1 MMTSLVRSVGM
12 ALILASNS
20 PIALSAPDHTPATRK
35 VEQARKLIAAKPNEA
50 QAYSE
55 LALALARR
63 ARESADP
70 AYYAEAQKAIDQ
82 AVKLAPESPEHEK
95 AQIWVLLGQHEF
107 SRALERARALN
118 KRVPDDVLVYG
129 FIVDAAV
136 ETGQYEEAERAAQ
149 WMLDLRPGNI
159 PGLTRA
165 AYLRE
170 LFGDIDGAV
179 ELMLSALQRISPQ
192 ETEDRAWTL
201 THIAHLRLAAGKPAE
216 ALEATR
222 QALLLFPGYH
232 YALGQMARIKLAQNA
247 PAQAVDLER
256 QRYQAAPHPE
266 NLYALAQALRR
277 AGHAREARAAYT
289 EFEQKALAESTGA
302 DNANHELTYYYTD
315 VAKKPAQALTIASR
329 EIARRRDVHTLAAY
343 GWALHANGKTAEAR
357 QHLEAALAVG
367 IRDADMLYRAG
378 AIAMK
383 QKDRK
388 SAALYLQ
395 QALAVAPGAE
405 FATAARR
412 MLAQAGAAN
421 QQVAMNR

>member
-1 MMTSLVRSVGM
+1 MKSIVRSVGL
-12 ALILASNS
+12 ALILSS
-20 PIALSAPDHTPATRK
+20 LTSFALSAPDNTPATRK
-35 VEQARKLIAAKPNEA
+35 VEQARKQIAAKPNDA
-50 QAYSE
+50 QGFSD

-63 ARESADP
+63 ARETADP

-82 AVKLAPESPEHEK
+82 AVTLAPESPEHEK

-118 KRVPDDVLVYG
+118 KRIPDDVLVYG

-170 LFGDIDGAV
+170 LFGDLDGAV
-179 ELMLSALQRISPQ
+179 ELMLSALQRIAPQ

-201 THIAHLRLAAGKPAE
+201 TQIAHLRLAAGKPGDAE
-216 ALEATR
+216 EAAR

-232 YALGQMARIKLAQNA
+232 YALGQMARIKLAQNLA
-247 PAQAVDLER
+247 AEAVDFER

-277 AGHAREARAAYT
+277 AGRSREARAAFT
-289 EFEQKALAESTGA
+289 EFEQKALAESAGA
-302 DNANHELTYYYTD
+302 DNANHELTFYYTE
-315 VAKKPAQALTIASR
+315 VAKKPAQALAIAAR
-329 EIARRRDVHTLAAY
+329 EIARRRDVHTLDAY
-343 GWALHANGKTAEAR
+343 GWALFANGKTSEAR

-367 IRDADMLYRAG
+367 IRDAGMLYRAG

-388 SAALYLQ
+388 SAARYLQ
-395 QALAVAPGAE
+395 QSLALAPGEE
-405 FATAARR
+405 FAPAARR
-412 MLAQAGAAN
+412 MLAQAGAGN
-421 QQVAMNR
+421 RQLAMVR